1 MGSLISFGQIQI
13 APVNMM
19 LTTLIAVLLVP
30 LVAGYSCP
38 EEEFGFLG
46 GDLVDGG
53 IYGVATWQ
61 ECGMMCE
68 LIADCQFWSYIKVE
82 HSCWVKDSDAGA
94 EKYPGSVSGTRGC
107 HGES

>member
-1 MGSLISFGQIQI
+1 MGSFISSSLDFILFSTMLI
-13 APVNMM
+13 
-19 LTTLIAVLLVP
+19 TTLIPVLLVP

-38 EEEFGFLG
+38 EEEFGFVG
-46 GDLVDGG
+46 GDLVEGG

-68 LIADCQFWSYIKVE
+68 LISDCQFWSYIKVD

-94 EKYPGSVSGTRGC
+94 EKYPGAVSGGTRMPL
-107 HGES
+107 